1 MIEAVKAN
9 ILDTL
14 SCALAGSSA
23 EDIAEVADL
32 VREWGGQP
40 EASVFDLGG
49 KVPAHHAAWLNSG
62 MGHARDYDDTHNA
75 PILHAGVSTVPAAIA
90 AAQLRG
96 GLSGSELIVA
106 VAAGLEVM
114 CRLGVAVEVDIVET
128 GFIYSSLLG
137 YFAATAAAGRTLG
150 LDETQMLN
158 APGALYPQ
166 LLAECVQ
173 RTRLGRPS
181 NAA

>member
-1 MIEAVKAN
+1 MYI
-9 ILDTL
+9 
-14 SCALAGSSA
+14 GSYMRSS
-23 EDIAEVADL
+23 
-32 VREWGGQP
+32 R
-40 EASVFDLGG
+40 
-49 KVPAHHAAWLNSG
+49 
-62 MGHARDYDDTHNA
+62 
-75 PILHAGVSTVPAAIA
+75 

-114 CRLGVAVEVDIVET
+114 CRLAVAVEVDIVET

-137 YFAATAAAGRTLG
+137 YFAATAAVGRALG
-150 LDETQMLN
+150 LDETQILN

-173 RTRLGRPS
+173 RTRLGRSS